1 MKWKNLKNLNY
12 IKNLFFFSKNR
23 ELFVWDILTHLSYMF
38 HSCRNQKIDLQFK
51 LTILQEERL
60 SYLLIMGL
68 IIGN

>member
-1 MKWKNLKNLNY
+1 
-12 IKNLFFFSKNR
+12 
-23 ELFVWDILTHLSYMF
+23 MF

-51 LTILQEERL
+51 LTILQDERL